1 MGNGNAAPQSS
12 YALQSL
18 GQSAKGGGAPAPGG
32 QQFAPQVMPGQ
43 MFGQMPPGQAPQPMM
58 PQQQQALMQAQLG
71 QQAMAERQRAL
82 MQSQA
87 QQVMP
92 GQMMP
97 VPGQMMSPQ
106 VQQMMPGQPMT
117 PQAQQ
122 QALMQAQL
130 GEQAMAERQ
139 RAQLGQLGQPMPQT
153 VPPRYFSNRA
163 AQNPILRN
171 GIGAF
176 NYFR

>member
-58 PQQQQALMQAQLG
+58 PEQQALMQA
-71 QQAMAERQRAL
+71 MADRQRA
-82 MQSQA
+82 
-87 QQVMP
+87 
-92 GQMMP
+92 
-97 VPGQMMSPQ
+97 
-106 VQQMMPGQPMT
+106 QMMPGQQL
-117 PQAQQ
+117 PQPVPFELQQPLQQAQMVPQQQ
-122 QALMQAQL
+122 QAQMIPGQRMGQAQ
-130 GEQAMAERQ
+130 M
-139 RAQLGQLGQPMPQT
+139 GQSMPRT
-153 VPPRYFSNRA
+153 IPPRYFSNRA
-163 AQNPILRN
+163 AQNPVLRN